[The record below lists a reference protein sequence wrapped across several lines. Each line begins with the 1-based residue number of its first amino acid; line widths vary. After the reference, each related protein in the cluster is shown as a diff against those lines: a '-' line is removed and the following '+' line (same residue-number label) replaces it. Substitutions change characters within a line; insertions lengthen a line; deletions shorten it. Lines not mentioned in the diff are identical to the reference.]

1 MGNPWARTHLAVPL
15 RPTDRRVIPSAHESA
30 VGRIGSVDPG
40 AIGCPQQVVIGRRDD
55 IGANLDRR
63 REMNGVIAT
72 QTFGLGEREHNL
84 DGPPSNG
91 LGRTATVSCVMS
103 PELDDEHT
111 RMCTDDLGDAD
122 R

>member
-1 MGNPWARTHLAVPL
+1 MLSRTGSSWEVRGNPWARTHLAVPL

-40 AIGCPQQVVIGRRDD
+40 AIGRPQQVVIGRRDD

-84 DGPPSNG
+84 DGPPG
-91 LGRTATVSCVMS
+91 TAWVVRLPSRV
-103 PELDDEHT
+103 
-111 RMCTDDLGDAD
+111 
-122 R
+122 